1 MCMDLELRG
10 GDMKNRWE
18 RRDAKEHSK
27 RRFVSDNR
35 RSVQV
40 SSRMWYELDKTKQ
53 TARKKYR

>member
-1 MCMDLELRG
+1 
-10 GDMKNRWE
+10 MKNRWE

-40 SSRMWYELDKTKQ
+40 SSRMGYELDKPKQ
-53 TARKKYR
+53 TARKRYR

>member
-1 MCMDLELRG
+1 
-10 GDMKNRWE
+10 MKYRWE

-35 RSVQV
+35 RSIQIV
-40 SSRMWYELDKTKQ
+40 SRMSYELDKPKQ